1 MSLYPRL
8 VWLEEGP
15 ALQLRLTA
23 GPAQPA
29 RLALTLGSFGLVFSP
44 CAGSLLSLYL
54 SPISPATAA
63 ARLVALLSWLAG
75 PSLAAVFSQPRNPVE
90 LQVDNH
96 CHCLEL

>member
-8 VWLEEGP
+8 IWLEEGP

-29 RLALTLGSFGLVFSP
+29 RLAVTLGSFGLVFSP

-63 ARLVALLSWLAG
+63 ARLVALLSWLA
-75 PSLAAVFSQPRNPVE
+75 PVFPQPRSPVE
-90 LQVDNH
+90 LQVDNQITTV
-96 CHCLEL
+96 